1 MTDGKKYMAKSTQAI
16 LTNNYFF
23 GIRNAYEWI
32 KDIYKPIVSSFL
44 TNKVLKSSTFKPCDT
59 LTIQ

>member
-23 GIRNAYEWI
+23 GIRNAYE
-32 KDIYKPIVSSFL
+32 
-44 TNKVLKSSTFKPCDT
+44 
-59 LTIQ
+59 